1 MSKKHW
7 VSQEALGK
15 VNGGYILDDR
25 NYVWHKPA
33 GVTGRFWNNREGY
46 TKGEQIGGSIKLIN
60 EQGKIVEE
68 FQDMDKALAREK
80 ELGIKSGSID
90 QNKLYFLKGDSS
102 LSY

>member
-7 VSQEALGK
+7 ASQEALGK

-25 NYVWHKPA
+25 DYVWHKPA
-33 GVTGRFWNNREGY
+33 GAKVY
-46 TKGEQIGGSIKLIN
+46 TKGEQTGGSIKLIN

-68 FQDMDKALAREK
+68 FQDMDEALAREK

-90 QNKLYFLKGDSS
+90 RNDLYFLKGDSS